1 MTTGVG
7 TLEVVPTPNDS
18 NGSMPRWVPRAI
30 VLFWLT
36 FLGTVLVQELWDRL
50 FGFLLLLV
58 ISLFIALLIV
68 FFLYQKLRGEYFVQV
83 DENGISWLQSLVSR
97 YIFIPWSYM
106 MRVDYLVYEIN
117 FQIKESR
124 QVVSFATSG
133 LEDEQT
139 EALKQYISDTVK
151 RIKESPQ

>member
-1 MTTGVG
+1 
-7 TLEVVPTPNDS
+7 
-18 NGSMPRWVPRAI
+18 
-30 VLFWLT
+30 
-36 FLGTVLVQELWDRL
+36 
-50 FGFLLLLV
+50 
-58 ISLFIALLIV
+58 
-68 FFLYQKLRGEYFVQV
+68 
-83 DENGISWLQSLVSR
+83 
-97 YIFIPWSYM
+97 M